1 MQSEPNNNAEKANEP
16 SDNKS
21 VPFEGF
27 INVNEIVRLRR
38 QLKTAR
44 FNNPD
49 QIWDAQMNQ
58 IKPQQSPDK
67 SDDKT

>member
-1 MQSEPNNNAEKANEP
+1 MQSEPNNNAEEANEP

-67 SDDKT
+67 SDDKS

>member
-1 MQSEPNNNAEKANEP
+1 MQSEPKNNAGEANEP
-16 SDNKS
+16 SDNKY
-21 VPFEGF
+21 VPLQGF

-67 SDDKT
+67 SDEKT